1 MPSPTDAA
9 EGPRGRHARM
19 LAAVGLEPPPRPWPE
34 SAGRFPDGARYHFEI
49 ASVEG
54 PVVLRGVL
62 AEADA
67 QGVRVD
73 RVSQGSGVM
82 MLSDAELDEMVAIGQ
97 DREVEVCLFLGPR
110 GGWDT
115 GGQALVNEA
124 AAGVPRGPEAGG
136 GGRAEARRA
145 CPHRRR

>member
-9 EGPRGRHARM
+9 DGPRGRHAKM
-19 LAAVGLEPPPRPWPE
+19 LAAVRLQPPARPWPE
-34 SAGRFPDGARYHFEI
+34 SSGRFPDGARHHFEI

-67 QGVRVD
+67 QGVRVH

-82 MLSDAELDEMVAIGQ
+82 MLSDAELDDMAAIGR
-97 DREVEVCLFLGPR
+97 DH
-110 GGWDT
+110 D
-115 GGQALVNEA
+115 
-124 AAGVPRGPEAGG
+124 
-136 GGRAEARRA
+136 
-145 CPHRRR
+145 

>member
-9 EGPRGRHARM
+9 DGPRSRHAKM
-19 LAAVGLEPPPRPWPE
+19 LAAVGLKPPARPWPE

-67 QGVRVD
+67 QGVHVR

-82 MLSDAELDEMVAIGQ
+82 MLSDAELDEMAAIER
-97 DREVEVCLFLGPR
+97 DHDVEVCLFLGPR
-110 GGWDT
+110 DG
-115 GGQALVNEA
+115 
-124 AAGVPRGPEAGG
+124 
-136 GGRAEARRA
+136 
-145 CPHRRR
+145 